1 MDSLSVGPQNRTLF
15 ASTQRDRNRRS
26 VAIVL
31 CIDDDRDTLEVRE
44 RVLRSA
50 GYEVLTALD
59 GKQGMQVAS
68 SGVPVDVVLLD
79 YMMPGAKGD
88 EIAEELKSH
97 HPRLPVI
104 AVSAV
109 RLPPDMLQSIDAY
122 VQKGQDVEVLLSTI
136 ARVISAST
144 DIRTNGGSGKKKV
157 LCADDEINELAA
169 RKMVFESC
177 GFEVF
182 TARNGAQ
189 ALDVFRAEAVDA
201 VVLDYFMPGMNGL
214 SVAREMKYLRPNVPI
229 IVLSGFAS
237 LPGETIGLV
246 DMWLQKRDV
255 EEVVR
260 QLEKLIERKGSAP
273 SAVHQRS

>member
-1 MDSLSVGPQNRTLF
+1 MAT
-15 ASTQRDRNRRS
+15 
-26 VAIVL
+26 VL

-50 GYEVLTALD
+50 GYEVFTAAD
-59 GKQGMQVAS
+59 AS
-68 SGVPVDVVLLD
+68 EGLGVITSGTPVDVVLLD
-79 YMMPGAKGD
+79 YMLPGTKGD
-88 EIAEELKSH
+88 QLAEQLKTRF
-97 HPRLPVI
+97 PRLPVI

-109 RLPPDMLQSIDAY
+109 RLPPGMMQLIDAY
-122 VQKGQDVEVLLSTI
+122 VQKGQDVEVLLTEV
-136 ARVISAST
+136 ARVISSSSEMRA
-144 DIRTNGGSGKKKV
+144 GGESDKKKV

-169 RKMVFESC
+169 RKMVFESA

-189 ALDVFRAEAVDA
+189 ALDLFRAEPVDA

-214 SVAREMKYLRPNVPI
+214 SVAREMKRLRPSVPI

-246 DMWLQKRDV
+246 DSWLQKRDV
-255 EEVVR
+255 EALVQE
-260 QLEKLIERKGSAP
+260 LERLIERKGADRR
-273 SAVHQRS
+273 QQ